1 MGSGRGRSVL
11 LVEDDADIRLVS
23 SIALGRV
30 GGFEVTGVGTVA
42 DARAALAR
50 GAPDVILLDVHLPDL
65 DGPSFARELAA
76 HEMFAHVP
84 IVLLTG
90 HPVSDDL
97 PAHVIGAI
105 QKPFDAM
112 TLAGRIRTICGW
124 A

>member
-11 LVEDDADIRLVS
+11 LVEDDVDIRLVTN
-23 SIALGRV
+23 IALGRV
-30 GGFEVTGVGTVA
+30 GGFDVTGVGTVA
-42 DARAALAR
+42 DARVALER
-50 GAPDVILLDVHLPDL
+50 GVPDVILLDVELPDL

-76 HEMFAHVP
+76 HETFARVP

-90 HPVSDDL
+90 HAVPDIL
-97 PAHVIGAI
+97 PPHVIGAI

-112 TLAGRIRTICGW
+112 MLAGRLRTICGW